1 MSNSADGKITIKYVG
16 KGSYTRPNF
25 AIEVQGYQKKAF
37 EVKNYTV
44 TDVSTTNVMAG
55 QEDVQMLRVDMTVE
69 GDYTP
74 LEVQQFTIDA
84 TQNAALD
91 KVFVYTTDTIGAF
104 SAVNKFGEAQGTTN
118 VTGSYTIDKEG
129 VYKFWVA
136 YNVRCR
142 SRGTGI
148 CETDFVHNQRNAD

>member
-1 MSNSADGKITIKYVG
+1 M
-16 KGSYTRPNF
+16 
-25 AIEVQGYQKKAF
+25 
-37 EVKNYTV
+37 KNYTV

-136 YNVRCR
+136 YNVKAMPQP
-142 SRGTGI
+142 
-148 CETDFVHNQRNAD
+148 VHRHLRN